1 MIFSTNNELCDLC
14 LMNKNSKCSDS
25 NILAGYSNAKHY
37 LKFINAME
45 TNWVTTS
52 YNSTYTMKH
61 EDSIV

>member
-45 TNWVTTS
+45 TNLVTAS
-52 YNSTYTMKH
+52 N
-61 EDSIV
+61 SIV